1 MMNERNRHMAGTVP
15 VRHIQGGCTLWSRQT
30 LESEIFSKPAIWFK
44 IWFYIVSKA
53 NHSDKGQF
61 KRGQCFLKYQW
72 IRESTGAS
80 RDQIKHCIEFLK
92 SRQMLATQKATR
104 GMIVTVSNYNVYQDI
119 DNYRGCTKSHRRATQ
134 KPQKSHTINNNDNN
148 DKNEVVIP
156 TPPPSY
162 GKAEFEEKATQAFAK
177 AIENCDGLSSEF
189 TAWFK
194 THVLGRFN
202 KYVVSEADLCDWHK
216 RFWEK
221 YGEEIATE
229 SISRYRQD
237 HDEKKWQPAFSNIIK
252 IAIAICKDQQK
263 AKPKS
268 RQLEPVQE
276 SGFTTMYEK
285 MTLEEG
291 VDSYDKGTSFVK
303 QLIIQRRPD
312 VAEAISKR
320 NQFGAKK
327 GIG

>member
-1 MMNERNRHMAGTVP
+1 MVK
-15 VRHIQGGCTLWSRQT
+15 Q
-30 LESEIFSKPAIWFK
+30 
-44 IWFYIVSKA
+44 
-53 NHSDKGQF
+53 
-61 KRGQCFLKYQW
+61 
-72 IRESTGAS
+72 
-80 RDQIKHCIEFLK
+80 
-92 SRQMLATQKATR
+92 
-104 GMIVTVSNYNVYQDI
+104 
-119 DNYRGCTKSHRRATQ
+119 
-134 KPQKSHTINNNDNN
+134 
-148 DKNEVVIP
+148 
-156 TPPPSY
+156 
-162 GKAEFEEKATQAFAK
+162 
-177 AIENCDGLSSEF
+177 
-189 TAWFK
+189 